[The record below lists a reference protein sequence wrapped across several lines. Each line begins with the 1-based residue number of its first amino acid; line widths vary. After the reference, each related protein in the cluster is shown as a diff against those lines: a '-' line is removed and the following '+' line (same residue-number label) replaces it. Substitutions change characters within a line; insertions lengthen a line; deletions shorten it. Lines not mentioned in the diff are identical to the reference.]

1 MYSDIPNLSPLVIIT
16 AQGILAAAM
25 LLTGWRI
32 WRGPSIPDR
41 IVALDLLAALIMAEF
56 VVMVFFSDFI
66 PYLDVATVIA
76 VISFIATIA
85 FARCL
90 ENNKETSL

>member
-1 MYSDIPNLSPLVIIT
+1 MYSDIPNLSPIVLLLT
-16 AQGILAAAM
+16 QSILAIAM
-25 LLTGWRI
+25 LLTGFRI

-41 IVALDLLAALIMAEF
+41 VVALDLLAALIMAEF
-56 VVMVFFSDFI
+56 VVMVFFSGFI

-85 FARCL
+85 FAKCL
-90 ENNKETSL
+90 GSQKASS

>member
-1 MYSDIPNLSPLVIIT
+1 MYSDIPNLPPFVLLL
-16 AQGILAAAM
+16 AECILAVAM
-25 LLTGWRI
+25 LLTGFRI

-41 IVALDLLAALIMAEF
+41 IVALDLLAALIMAQF
-56 VVMVFFSDFI
+56 VVMVFFSGFI
-66 PYLDVATVIA
+66 SYLDVATVIA

-90 ENNKETSL
+90 ENKEGSL

>member
-1 MYSDIPNLSPLVIIT
+1 MYSDIPSLPPLIILLV
-16 AQGILAAAM
+16 QCILATAM

-32 WRGPSIPDR
+32 CRGPSIPDR
-41 IVALDLLAALIMAEF
+41 IVALDLLSALIMAQF
-56 VVMVFFSDFI
+56 VVMVFFNGFVS
-66 PYLDVATVIA
+66 YLDVATIIA

-90 ENNKETSL
+90 ENKETSP

>member
-1 MYSDIPNLSPLVIIT
+1 MYFNIPDLPFPIILL
-16 AQGILAAAM
+16 AQCILALAM

-32 WRGPSIPDR
+32 WQGPSIPDR
-41 IVALDLLAALIMAEF
+41 VVALDLLAALIMAQF
-56 VVMVFFSDFI
+56 VVMVFFSGFI
-66 PYLDVATVIA
+66 SYLDVATVIA

-90 ENNKETSL
+90 EKKEIEK

>member
-1 MYSDIPNLSPLVIIT
+1 MYSDIPDLPPFVILLS
-16 AQGILAAAM
+16 QCILALAM

-41 IVALDLLAALIMAEF
+41 IVALDLLAALIMAQF
-56 VVMVFFSDFI
+56 VLMVFFSGFI
-66 PYLDVATVIA
+66 AYLDVATVIA

-85 FARCL
+85 FAKCL
-90 ENNKETSL
+90 ENKEGPL

>member
-1 MYSDIPNLSPLVIIT
+1 MYFEIPDLPLLVILLV
-16 AQGILAAAM
+16 QCILAAAM

-41 IVALDLLAALIMAEF
+41 VVALDLLAALIMAQF
-56 VVMVFFSDFI
+56 VVMVFFGGFI
-66 PYLDVATVIA
+66 SYLDVATVIA

-90 ENNKETSL
+90 ENKEAAE

>member
-1 MYSDIPNLSPLVIIT
+1 MYSDIPDIPPLVLMCS
-16 AQGILAAAM
+16 QCILAAAM
-25 LLTGWRI
+25 LLCGFRI

-56 VVMVFFSDFI
+56 VVMVFFSGFI

-76 VISFIATIA
+76 VISFIATVA

-90 ENNKETSL
+90 ENQEPSS